1 MGNRANFG
9 FTDGQDILYLYGH
22 WAGEPGMKE
31 RFAGALRKAEP
42 RWSDHGYATRIATS
56 HLIGD
61 DADQEL
67 GWGFYINR
75 LHDNENPVL
84 VVDWSAQKVTQ
95 YPNDLADLF
104 MLEYDKPEHEWTLSE
119 FVEAF
124 GRVSA

>member
-9 FTDGQDILYLYGH
+9 FSDGDDTLYLYGH

-31 RFAGALRKAEP
+31 RFAGALRKAES
-42 RWSDHGYATRIATS
+42 RWRDHGYATRIATS

-75 LHDNENPVL
+75 YGDNENPIL
-84 VVDWSAQKVTQ
+84 VVDWIAQKVRQ
-95 YPNDLADLF
+95 YYDTAILDPIEDLR
-104 MLEYDKPEHEWTLSE
+104 PEAEWSLSE

>member
-9 FTDGQDILYLYGH
+9 FSDGDDTLYLYGH

-42 RWSDHGYATRIATS
+42 RWKDHGYATRIATS

-67 GWGFYINR
+67 GWGFYMNGYG
-75 LHDNENPVL
+75 DNENPIL
-84 VVDWSAQKVTQ
+84 VVDWTAQKVRE
-95 YPNDLADLF
+95 YPHTATLDPIED
-104 MLEYDKPEHEWTLSE
+104 DKPEAEWSLSE

-124 GRVSA
+124 DRVSA

>member
-67 GWGFYINR
+67 GWGFYMNGYG
-75 LHDNENPVL
+75 DNENPIL
-84 VVDWSAQKVTQ
+84 VVDWIAQKVRE
-95 YPNDLADLF
+95 YPYSATFNQI
-104 MLEYDKPEHEWTLSE
+104 ENDKPKAEWSLSE